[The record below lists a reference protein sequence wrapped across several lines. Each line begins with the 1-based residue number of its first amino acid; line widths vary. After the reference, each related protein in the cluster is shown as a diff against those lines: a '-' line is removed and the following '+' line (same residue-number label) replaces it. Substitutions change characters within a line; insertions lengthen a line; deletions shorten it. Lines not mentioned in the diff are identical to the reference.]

1 MTKFFSCIVFLFI
14 GLFAVGQND
23 TAEIFIISGAKM
35 DIISD
40 VIVTYENSYKLI
52 GTKTDRNNSS
62 IYVVDIDTNFSIIKS
77 NLIGTQEIESPNCII
92 QLKDSSFLIGGRHNG
107 WGSGGYDGYLLKI
120 DKNNRILWEKSIGT
134 EGWDNLYSI
143 VKSDNKLF
151 VGLNEFPSFGG
162 ALFKILEINPV
173 NGNIIKE
180 IKLTSKYSLDEF
192 KKIEIVNNHFFVF
205 GTSEKNS
212 FEGSQIVIQKVSLN
226 GGVIKEVAI
235 GEEGDEIFNNIYVDS
250 EKYLLIAGSTNSKN
264 LAIEGREDF
273 YFVKIDTNLN
283 ILFEKTYGSPT
294 SDLLYGISENSNK
307 DYIVSGS
314 SSDGSFGLGGW
325 GHRIIQTDN
334 DLNFKLGPTF
344 GDEKDE
350 KAIKALKGLDKG
362 FAFFGTTT
370 SYSAQYEDIYI
381 IKINDENIVN
391 DYFLKIKI
399 IEDNNPTI
407 ISSTNNSFNKNNNF
421 DVFIENNSIT
431 LKNPLNKELNYLLIN
446 SFGQLIIKD
455 RTNLDIKSVNLQDL
469 NTGVYS
475 IIIYH
480 EHEVFTKKIMLN
492 K

>member
-1 MTKFFSCIVFLFI
+1 MTKIFSCILLFMST
-14 GLFAVGQND
+14 LFALGQND
-23 TAEIFIISGAKM
+23 TAGIFIISGAKM

-40 VIVTYENSYKLI
+40 VIITYENSYKLI
-52 GTKTDRNNSS
+52 GTKTDGNNSS
-62 IYVVDIDTNFSIIKS
+62 IYVVDLDTNFSIIKS

-92 QLKDSSFLIGGRHNG
+92 QLKDSTYLIGGRHNS

-120 DKNNRILWEKSIGT
+120 DKNNLILWEKSIGT

-143 VKSDNKLF
+143 VESGNKLF
-151 VGLNEFPSFGG
+151 IGLNEFPNLGG
-162 ALFKILEINPV
+162 AFFKILEINPV

-180 IKLTSKYSLDEF
+180 INLTSKYSLDEI
-192 KKIEIVNNHFFVF
+192 KKIEIVNTHFYVF
-205 GTSEKNS
+205 GTTEKNS
-212 FEGSQIVIQKVSLN
+212 FEGSQIVIQKVSFSGEL
-226 GGVIKEVAI
+226 IKEVAI
-235 GEEGDEIFNNIYVDS
+235 GEEGDEIFNNAFVDS

-283 ILFEKTYGSPT
+283 VLFEKTYGSPT

-350 KAIKALKGLDKG
+350 KAIKALKGIDKG

-391 DYFLKIKI
+391 DYFLNVKI

-407 ISSTNNSFNKNNNF
+407 ISSINNSFNKSNNF
-421 DVFIENNSIT
+421 DVLIENNSII
-431 LKNPLNKELNYLLIN
+431 LQNPLGKEMNYLLIN
-446 SFGQLIIKD
+446 SIGQVIIKD
-455 RTNLDIKSVNLQDL
+455 KTNLDIKSVNLQNL
-469 NTGVYS
+469 NSGAYS
-475 IIIYH
+475 IIIFH
-480 EHEVFTKKIMLN
+480 EHEIFTKKFMIN